1 MEAEGETPT
10 ISQSGIEV
18 EGKTPPYHNV
28 EWKQRERPHH
38 ITKQIGS
45 RGKDPTISQS
55 GMEVE
60 GKTPPYH
67 SGMEV
72 EGKTPP
78 YHKVEWK

>member
-1 MEAEGETPT
+1 MEAEGKTPPYH
-10 ISQSGIEV
+10 SGMKV
-18 EGKTPPYHNV
+18 EGKTPPYHKV

-38 ITKQIGS
+38 ITKRNGN